1 MPDSRFPRSS
11 RQSFRGNDSLLA
23 RAGLQAGEGA
33 ERLFDRLDA
42 MNTRQERASQ
52 LFARLAE
59 RVRAGDWTPEI
70 AALVAQAEALE
81 RTLDA
86 TSSATPATPATP
98 PDGD

>member
-1 MPDSRFPRSS
+1 M
-11 RQSFRGNDSLLA
+11 LA
-23 RAGLQAGEGA
+23 RAGIQASNGA

-59 RVRAGDWTPEI
+59 RLRDSEWTPEI

-81 RTLDA
+81 RLLDA
-86 TSSATPATPATP
+86 DQEPEK
-98 PDGD
+98 G

>member
-1 MPDSRFPRSS
+1 MPDSHPPRSS
-11 RQSFRGNDSLLA
+11 RQKSRGSDSLLA
-23 RAGLQAGEGA
+23 RAGMQAGDGA
-33 ERLFDRLDA
+33 GRLFDRLDA

-59 RVRAGDWTPEI
+59 RIREGEWTPEL

-86 TSSATPATPATP
+86 MASLPATSE
-98 PDGD
+98 